1 MTSDERPS
9 VRSEDERL
17 AQAHAEVMAEIARTD
32 GKASALLTALG
43 IPLAVLVA
51 ALPGRE
57 LPASGTV
64 LASIAVA
71 GMVAAMLATLRVLQ
85 PHIGNAT
92 QGSFL
97 HWASCTPDEVLAD
110 LAVDRRKAQLVV
122 RSQIARRKFAML
134 RAAIH
139 ITAASVVVLA
149 LALLVGLAA

>member
-1 MTSDERPS
+1 M
-9 VRSEDERL
+9 RSEDEQL

-51 ALPGRE
+51 VLPGRE
-57 LPASGTV
+57 LPAAGTV
-64 LASIAVA
+64 LAGIAVA
-71 GMVAAMLATLRVLQ
+71 GMVAAMLSTLRVLQ

-97 HWASCTPDEVLAD
+97 HWANCTPDEVLAD

-122 RSQIARRKFAML
+122 RSQIARRKFTML
-134 RAAIH
+134 RMAIH

-149 LALLVGLAA
+149 VALLVGLAA

>member
-1 MTSDERPS
+1 M
-9 VRSEDERL
+9 RSEDEQL
-17 AQAHAEVMAEIARTD
+17 AEGHAEVMAEIARTD

-51 ALPGRE
+51 VLPGRDF
-57 LPASGTV
+57 PAAGTI
-64 LASIAVA
+64 LAGVAVA

-97 HWASCTPDEVLAD
+97 HWANCTPDEVLAD
-110 LAVDRRKAQLVV
+110 LAVDRRKGQLVV

-134 RAAIH
+134 KIAIY
-139 ITAASVVVLA
+139 ITAASVVALA
-149 LALLVGLAA
+149 LALVVGLAA

>member
-1 MTSDERPS
+1 M
-9 VRSEDERL
+9 RSEDEQL

-32 GKASALLTALG
+32 GKASALLSALG

-51 ALPGRE
+51 VLPGRE
-57 LPASGTV
+57 LPAAGTV
-64 LASIAVA
+64 LAGVAVA
-71 GMVAAMLATLRVLQ
+71 GMVAAMLSTLRVLE
-85 PHIGNAT
+85 PHIGNTT

-97 HWASCTPDEVLAD
+97 RWANCTPDEVLAD

-134 RAAIH
+134 RIAIR
-139 ITAASVVVLA
+139 ITAASVVILA